1 MRACVQV
8 VSNAGAYT
16 QACDVW
22 SIGVITY
29 MLLSG
34 TPPFK
39 GDTDSA
45 VLQAVRLSKYVAHG
59 CRYRVYWLAILK
71 QLYLVSPVCS
81 PRYRTPPPPLRC
93 EFTVSLASLQCYVLV
108 SFYHLTP
115 SPWVCC
121 CRYSLE
127 GPRWEHVSHAAK
139 DFISKTLVR
148 KPRYD
153 HCACILIASS
163 HTS

>member
-1 MRACVQV
+1 MLACVQV

-45 VLQAVRLSKYVAHG
+45 VLQAVRLSKYGTHR
-59 CRYRVYWLAILK
+59 CRSRVYWLTVLL

-81 PRYRTPPPPLRC
+81 PRYRTPPPHYDVTC
-93 EFTVSLASLQCYVLV
+93 VGVHSFAGVVTVLCVGVVL
-108 SFYHLTP
+108 P
-115 SPWVCC
+115 
-121 CRYSLE
+121 
-127 GPRWEHVSHAAK
+127 
-139 DFISKTLVR
+139 
-148 KPRYD
+148 
-153 HCACILIASS
+153 S
-163 HTS
+163 HTLSMGVLLQVLA